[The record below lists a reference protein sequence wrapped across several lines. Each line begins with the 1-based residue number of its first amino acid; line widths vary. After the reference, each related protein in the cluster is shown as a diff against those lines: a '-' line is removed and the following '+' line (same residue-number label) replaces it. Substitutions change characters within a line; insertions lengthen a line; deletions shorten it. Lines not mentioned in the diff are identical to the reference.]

1 MRRSLAFDILVAAGV
16 AVLTIPGLF
25 QTGLPGLTL
34 AIGLAMA
41 TALLWRRRLPLTV
54 MGAISSLALLQVL
67 TLPGG
72 PATPLPFD
80 IAVLIAMYSVVK
92 YGRRLSHG
100 FLAGGVTAIGAA
112 IAVAQ
117 SAVTTNWWTLALTYA
132 GICGS
137 VWLTAYTMRNRRK
150 YVESLEERA
159 ETLERE
165 REHLAR
171 IAVAE
176 ERADIARELHDVV
189 AHSLAVMVVQADGG
203 RYALDSDPGKS
214 REALEVIAGTGR
226 EALRDMKKLVGVLRA
241 ERTIPELPDLVSKA
255 RNAGLTVQDDIGQ
268 VGDLPAAVRL
278 TVSRIVQEGLTNV
291 LRHAG
296 SGTTVTLSVRRED
309 GNVKLSVVD
318 DGLGASGVPIKDGHG
333 LIGMRERIAVH
344 GGTLR
349 AGPRFAGGWSV
360 EAEIPA

>member
-1 MRRSLAFDILVAAGV
+1 MIAAGV
-16 AVLTIPGLF
+16 AVAIIPGLLMH
-25 QTGLPGLTL
+25 QHTGLMI
-34 AIGLAMA
+34 AIGLGMA

-54 MGAISSLALLQVL
+54 MGVISTLALVQVL
-67 TLPGG
+67 VLPNR
-72 PATPLPFD
+72 AIPLLFD
-80 IAVLIAMYSVVK
+80 IAVPIAMYSTVK
-92 YGRRLSHG
+92 YGRRLRDG
-100 FLAGGVTAIGAA
+100 VLAGAVTAVGAA
-112 IAVAQ
+112 LAVALN
-117 SAVTTNWWTLALTYA
+117 ATGADWWFLALTYG
-132 GICGS
+132 GICGTI
-137 VWLTAYTMRNRRK
+137 WLTAYTMRNRRK

-165 REHLAR
+165 SQHLAQ

-203 RYALDSDPGKS
+203 RYALDSDPTKA
-214 REALEVIAGTGR
+214 RQALEVIAGTGR
-226 EALRDMKKLVGVLRA
+226 EALGDMKKLVGVLRT
-241 ERTIPELPDLVSKA
+241 ERTIPELPDLVSRA
-255 RNAGLTVQDDIGQ
+255 RSAGLTVQDDIGQ
-268 VGDLPAAVRL
+268 VGDLPAAVRMTL
-278 TVSRIVQEGLTNV
+278 SRVVQEGLTNV

-296 SGTTVTLSVRRED
+296 SGATVTLSVRRDD

-318 DGLGASGVPIKDGHG
+318 DGRGACGVPVKNGHG

-349 AGPRFAGGWSV
+349 AGPRFSGGWSV